1 MSNMSSDRLLKRGCV
16 CVAKS
21 PLNTSEEIS
30 TKTVDMN
37 MVLYTLGVCIS
48 GVQKSKVVL
57 RQWLFKCADSTQ
69 KLNEGPMLPVLEIIQ
84 PLKFKIILYHLR
96 GLFFQTHHFSIHST
110 IILGVI
116 QTGSG
121 KDASMCA
128 NRSFHRP
135 QHSEG
140 HHSFFFLDILTVS
153 PLRTL
158 YIAKHSWMHQARE
171 VFWRLSQ
178 CFWEKNKIHNCSRG
192 SLGRLGD
199 WTYNKKTNDHTS
211 WLLEALNITHWWD
224 RVSVWGPDSGIFH
237 QFYTFSF
244 SCNILYGV
252 DLFHTCWLVA
262 WANSSFCVAY
272 EYISISRLW
281 STVYCISPH
290 PQSHPHRAKPKL
302 FTPSTAFYEWE
313 SATCAD
319 LFSCPTVNTALLR
332 LVAWKE
338 TEVGEKDKSDWAARF
353 LLDDR
358 ICTWSLL

>member
-84 PLKFKIILYHLR
+84 PLKFKIVLYHLR

-128 NRSFHRP
+128 NRSFIDHSTVRGTTP
-135 QHSEG
+135 SFSWIFSPSLHYEHYILQNTAGCTKPERFSEG
-140 HHSFFFLDILTVS
+140 CHSVSGKRTKSITVAEVVLAGWGTEHTIKRQMTTHHDSWRHWTLHTDETEWVFEDLTVEFSISFIHFHS
-153 PLRTL
+153 PAISCMGLTCSILVDLWPEQTAHFVWHMNISQSQDFDLQYTVSAPTLNPTLTGPSLNYSLRP
-158 YIAKHSWMHQARE
+158 
-171 VFWRLSQ
+171 RLST
-178 CFWEKNKIHNCSRG
+178 NGSRQHVQI
-192 SLGRLGD
+192 SF
-199 WTYNKKTNDHTS
+199 HV
-211 WLLEALNITHWWD
+211 LL
-224 RVSVWGPDSGIFH
+224 
-237 QFYTFSF
+237 
-244 SCNILYGV
+244 
-252 DLFHTCWLVA
+252 
-262 WANSSFCVAY
+262 
-272 EYISISRLW
+272 
-281 STVYCISPH
+281 
-290 PQSHPHRAKPKL
+290 
-302 FTPSTAFYEWE
+302 
-313 SATCAD
+313 
-319 LFSCPTVNTALLR
+319 
-332 LVAWKE
+332 
-338 TEVGEKDKSDWAARF
+338 
-353 LLDDR
+353 
-358 ICTWSLL
+358 